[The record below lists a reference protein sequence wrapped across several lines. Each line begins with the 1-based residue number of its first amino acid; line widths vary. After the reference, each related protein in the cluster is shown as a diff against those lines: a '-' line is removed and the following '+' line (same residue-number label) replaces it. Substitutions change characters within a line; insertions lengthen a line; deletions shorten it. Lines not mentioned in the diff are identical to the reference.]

1 MNKIKYTQFIVDM
14 DMVNSLELL
23 DSEFEKFQTIIGSI
37 SKNSKK
43 MIPDIVSLY
52 FQATMVETLSK
63 KLRQDIV
70 ESDQQTY
77 LEKINKIQKY
87 VDENFSKSLHPEIL
101 SQLINSIQE
110 STDNLKLLDQNSEE
124 KTKEI
129 IENEAQLYK
138 ELRELM
144 STKQFV
150 EQYESGIKND

>member
-1 MNKIKYTQFIVDM
+1 M

-70 ESDQQTY
+70 ESDQQKY

-110 STDNLKLLDQNSEE
+110 STDNLKLLEQNSEE

>member
-1 MNKIKYTQFIVDM
+1 M

-23 DSEFEKFQTIIGSI
+23 DSEFEKFQTIIDSI

-110 STDNLKLLDQNSEE
+110 STDNLKLLEQNSEE

-150 EQYESGIKND
+150 EKRINLNIRQLKQNNMRLQHN

>member
-1 MNKIKYTQFIVDM
+1 M

-23 DSEFEKFQTIIGSI
+23 DSEFEKFQSIIDSI

-110 STDNLKLLDQNSEE
+110 STDNLKLLEQNSEE

>member
-1 MNKIKYTQFIVDM
+1 MN
-14 DMVNSLELL
+14 MVNSLELL
-23 DSEFEKFQTIIGSI
+23 DSEFEKFQAIIDSI

-70 ESDQQTY
+70 ESDQQTH

-87 VDENFSKSLHPEIL
+87 VDENFSKSLHPKIL

-110 STDNLKLLDQNSEE
+110 YTDNLKLLGQNSEE

>member
-1 MNKIKYTQFIVDM
+1 M

-23 DSEFEKFQTIIGSI
+23 DSEFEKFQTILDSI

-124 KTKEI
+124 KTKEV

-144 STKQFV
+144 STKEFV
-150 EQYESGIKND
+150 EQYDAGIKND

>member
-1 MNKIKYTQFIVDM
+1 M
-14 DMVNSLELL
+14 DMVNSLDLL
-23 DSEFEKFQTIIGSI
+23 DSEFEKFQKIIDSI

>member
-1 MNKIKYTQFIVDM
+1 M

-23 DSEFEKFQTIIGSI
+23 DSEFEKFQKIINSI

-70 ESDQQTY
+70 ESDQQTH

-110 STDNLKLLDQNSEE
+110 STDNLKLLEQNSEE